1 LGDDSEINR
10 APVAAPASPV
20 PLIDWAAL
28 ASAYG
33 ELFSNAKIHQ
43 DAWHHRSAALVR
55 PRRRGDRMMSPAGRP
70 R

>member
-20 PLIDWAAL
+20 PLIGWAAL

-33 ELFSNAKIHQ
+33 ELFINAK
-43 DAWHHRSAALVR
+43 SAKTLGITVPR
-55 PRRRGDRMMSPAGRP
+55 PLSGRADEVI
-70 R
+70 